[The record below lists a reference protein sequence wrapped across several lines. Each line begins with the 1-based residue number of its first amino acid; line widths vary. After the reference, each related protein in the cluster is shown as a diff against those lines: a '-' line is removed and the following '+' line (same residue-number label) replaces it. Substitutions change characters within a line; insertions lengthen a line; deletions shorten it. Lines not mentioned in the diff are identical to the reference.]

1 MASNTLLEHLRS
13 LTSVACDTLDVKV
26 AEHLGPF
33 TDCTSNQAIAF
44 HELSKVDGN
53 GKSVYEDVI
62 KKSLTGA
69 HWMFPKQADATVEEL
84 AVELMMVQLS
94 LGFAPHTTGYL
105 HVQTNPKWSYSTDK
119 TVKNAKRIL
128 AHFRHIAPD
137 FDIKRVCIKIPATW
151 EGLQAC
157 RELEMHGIATLA
169 TTMFCMEQAVL
180 AAQVGCT
187 YIAPYVN
194 ELRVH
199 FDPSYHDSDK
209 GLTFCFQAQHYFETQ
224 GCKTKVLA
232 ASLTSIEEVMQLA
245 GVHHITI
252 SPPLLAELAATTA
265 DGWKDRDVLGRELNH
280 ASEAIPLD
288 ESAWRMAFTRS
299 KAGKNEGKIIQA
311 INIFADMQDQLE
323 NMARKFQARA

>member
-1 MASNTLLEHLRS
+1 MASNTLLEHLKTLS
-13 LTSVACDTLDVKV
+13 LVACDTLDVEV
-26 AEHLGPF
+26 ARRLGPF

-44 HELSKVDGN
+44 NELSKLDGD
-53 GKSVYEDVI
+53 GKLVYEDVI
-62 KKSLTGA
+62 KNSLNVA
-69 HWMFPKQADATVEEL
+69 HWMLPKQADATIEEL

-94 LGFAPHTTGYL
+94 VSFAPHTTGYI

-119 TVKNAKRIL
+119 TVKNAERIL
-128 AHFRHIAPD
+128 AHFRHVAPN
-137 FDIKRVCIKIPATW
+137 FDTKRVCIKIPATW

-180 AAQVGCT
+180 AAHVGCT

-209 GLTFCFQAQHYFETQ
+209 GFAFCSHAQRYFETQ
-224 GCKTKVLA
+224 GSRTKVLA

-252 SPPLLAELAATTA
+252 SPPLLAELAATAA
-265 DGWKDRDVLGRELNH
+265 DGWKDQNTFGREPNYTPQ
-280 ASEAIPLD
+280 AVPFD

-299 KAGKNEGKIIQA
+299 KAGKNEGKIVQA